1 MNEIGFGA
9 LGGILPE
16 IILLIGGLLIL
27 LLDMAQTDE
36 QDSGKGFMAVTVV
49 FLIVALVGV
58 ILQLGMQASCVRIA
72 AALKQDSSTLSMVR
86 WHRRQCSM
94 A

>member
-58 ILQLGMQASCVRIA
+58 ILQLGMPAYV
-72 AALKQDSSTLSMVR
+72 ALAMVDIDPF
-86 WHRRQCSM
+86 
-94 A
+94 ATFLKILV